1 MKIQSHQS
9 HSCLTHL
16 NHSFSLLKNS
26 LVKMV
31 LLGFFFLVKE
41 MVMLGLSE
49 NLRGDT
55 ITLMT
60 WTKGMSK

>member
-1 MKIQSHQS
+1 
-9 HSCLTHL
+9 
-16 NHSFSLLKNS
+16 
-26 LVKMV
+26 MV
-31 LLGFFFLVKE
+31 LLGFFFFLVKE

-55 ITLMT
+55 ITLMI